1 MKPAPP
7 PRLLPRPRTAAW
19 LFAGVA
25 VFALI
30 NFWYRYFDVLARG
43 STEPFQV
50 KLIEEI
56 TGVFG
61 AALLLVPV
69 VWITRTMLWRR
80 IPWQRA
86 LLYHVPV
93 FAAFA
98 ALHTALLWGSRSA
111 LFPLFG
117 LGSYDYGVMPMR
129 FLMELGVQLPSYALA
144 VGATLA
150 FENRRAANVREM
162 RLARLE
168 AELAAARLTNLE
180 HQLRPHFLFNALNTV
195 SSVMYDDLGRADRIL
210 NDLGQLLRRSL
221 RTPDAQLVPLR
232 EELAD
237 LELYLGIARA
247 RFEER
252 LDVRIDAAAET
263 LAAAVPAL
271 LLQPLVENAL
281 HHGDRGDGVVLI
293 VRVSAAA
300 GGGRLTL
307 HVVDN
312 GPGTGDGAL
321 TDAPTGI
328 GLANTRRR
336 LELLYPGR
344 HRFEFGNAPGG
355 GFDVCIDVP
364 IEVAEDAAEGEG
376 LARQDW
382 TVEGAGTVQRAGLAE
397 RAGLAG
403 QPPAAVQAPSVG
415 GGGS

>member
-1 MKPAPP
+1 MTPDAA

-25 VFALI
+25 TFAMI

-43 STEPFQV
+43 RTEPFQI
-50 KLIEEI
+50 KLIEEL

-69 VWITRTMLWRR
+69 VWITRTFLWRR
-80 IPWQRA
+80 IRWQRA
-86 LLYHVPV
+86 LLYHLPLLG
-93 FAAFA
+93 AFA

-117 LGSYDYGVMPMR
+117 LGAYDYGVMPMR
-129 FLMELGVQLPSYALA
+129 FLMELGVQIPSYVLA

-168 AELAAARLTNLE
+168 TELAAARLTNLE

-195 SSVMYDDLGRADRIL
+195 SSVMYDDIARADRIVS
-210 NDLGQLLRRSL
+210 DLGLLLRRSL
-221 RTPDAQLVPLR
+221 RTPDAQLVPLAD
-232 EELAD
+232 EVAD

-252 LDVRIDAAAET
+252 LDVRIDAAPET
-263 LAAAVPAL
+263 LSVAVPAL

-281 HHGDRGDGVVLI
+281 HHGDRGDGESLS
-293 VRVSAAA
+293 VRVTAAA
-300 GGGRLTL
+300 RDGQLALR
-307 HVVDN
+307 VSDN
-312 GPGTGDGAL
+312 GPGAGVGAL

-344 HRFEFGNAPGG
+344 HRFEFGNAPDGGFVVHIELPLGVATGAVDQEVTVEPGEETEETHAAGATLAAGSVEAAPEAPAIGG
-355 GFDVCIDVP
+355 G
-364 IEVAEDAAEGEG
+364 
-376 LARQDW
+376 R
-382 TVEGAGTVQRAGLAE
+382 R
-397 RAGLAG
+397 
-403 QPPAAVQAPSVG
+403 
-415 GGGS
+415 

>member
-1 MKPAPP
+1 MTPDAP

-25 VFALI
+25 AFAII

-43 STEPFQV
+43 RTEPFQI
-50 KLIEEI
+50 KLIEEL

-69 VWITRTMLWRR
+69 VWLTRTFVWRR

-86 LLYHVPV
+86 LLYHLP
-93 FAAFA
+93 ALTAFA
-98 ALHTALLWGSRSA
+98 SLHTGLLWASRSA

-117 LGSYDYGVMPMR
+117 LGAYDYGVMPMR
-129 FLMELGVQLPSYALA
+129 FLMELGVQIPSYVLA

-150 FENRRAANVREM
+150 FEHRRAANRREM

-195 SSVMYDDLGRADRIL
+195 SSVMFDDPAHADRIL
-210 NDLGQLLRRSL
+210 NDLGRLLRRSL
-221 RTPDAQLVPLR
+221 RTPDAQLVPLG

-252 LDVRIDAAAET
+252 LDVRIDADADA
-263 LAAAVPAL
+263 LDAAVPAL

-281 HHGDRGDGVVLI
+281 HHGDRGDDAVLT
-293 VRVSAAA
+293 VRVSASVRD
-300 GGGRLTL
+300 GRLEL
-307 HVVDN
+307 RVADN
-312 GPGTGDGAL
+312 GPGTGTGGDNGTGSGAL

-336 LELLYPGR
+336 LELLHPGR
-344 HRFEFGNAPGG
+344 HRFEFGDAPGG
-355 GFDVCIDVP
+355 GYEVR
-364 IEVAEDAAEGEG
+364 IELPLREASGM
-376 LARQDW
+376 
-382 TVEGAGTVQRAGLAE
+382 VEAGRV
-397 RAGLAG
+397 
-403 QPPAAVQAPSVG
+403 
-415 GGGS
+415 